1 MGAEQYTVES
11 VESRNRNIQIAA
23 EERAKNPQVIKQQ
36 EADEKRRQR
45 EVLRGQ
51 IEAFLNM
58 YRGHL
63 RAACNGQA
71 NARSHA
77 EAIIREVE
85 ETMRASFSDLK
96 GEVALL
102 GAAKYLQELEA
113 GIVEV
118 LQNLTAIAGEEQR
131 AAAEANRQS
140 RVMGW
145 RADAAKVGA
154 RAVAAEIEKNGARL
168 FLKDDAIHI
177 RGGGAPDERIRSYVS
192 VVRADL
198 VGLLRS
204 RDEEFVIE
212 D

>member
-1 MGAEQYTVES
+1 MSTFDSVISAHDRNVELQ
-11 VESRNRNIQIAA
+11 IQQRMREAA
-23 EERAKNPQVIKQQ
+23 PEFAARQ
-36 EADEKRRQR
+36 EAEEKRRQR
-45 EVLRGQ
+45 EILRGH
-51 IEAFLNM
+51 IEAFLDT
-58 YRGHL
+58 YRGRL

-71 NARSHA
+71 TARSQA
-77 EAIIREVE
+77 EATIAEVE
-85 ETMRASFSDLK
+85 QTMRTRFGDLK

-102 GAAKYLQELEA
+102 GAAKYVQELEA

-118 LQNLTAIAGEEQR
+118 LQNLTAIAAEEQR
-131 AAAEANRQS
+131 ATVEANRQS

-145 RADAAKVGA
+145 RADAAKLGA

-168 FLKDDAIHI
+168 FLKGDAIHI
-177 RGGGAPDERIRSYVS
+177 RGGGVPDERIRSYVS